1 MWTGGENVIAIDDLA
16 ILHEIVED
24 KELQAKRGG

>member
-24 KELQAKRGG
+24 KEL